1 MRREG
6 TLETFSDGKLYEKD
20 DRVKADCLEC
30 MGCSDCCHG
39 MGNTVQLDPLDI
51 HRLKKKLGIDFEGL
65 LQEKKV
71 ELTLAD
77 TFILPSLKINEK
89 KDSCV
94 FLNEYGRCSIHDARP
109 GICRLF
115 PLGRYYHDRRFS
127 YFLQIHE
134 CSMKERR
141 EVKVCDWMDTP
152 KLDTYEEFVTNW
164 HYLLKDLEEWIQ
176 KNGEENRNQMATT
189 ILQFFYASD
198 YGETTFYEEY
208 FSKAAK
214 FRNAFGIA

>member
-6 TLETFSDGKLYEKD
+6 SLETFSDGKLYEKD
-20 DRVKADCLEC
+20 DSVKADCLEC

-39 MGNTVQLDPLDI
+39 MGNSVQLDPLDV
-51 HRLKKKLGIDFEGL
+51 HRLKKKLSTDFEGL
-65 LQEKKV
+65 LQAGKI

-77 TFILPSLKINEK
+77 SFILPSLKTSEK

-115 PLGRYYHDRRFS
+115 PLGRYYHDRSFS
-127 YFLQIHE
+127 YFLQIYE

-141 EVKVCDWMDTP
+141 EVKVCDWIDTP
-152 KLDTYEEFVTNW
+152 EFDTYEEFVGNW
-164 HYLLKDLEEWIQ
+164 HYLLKDLEGWIS

-189 ILQFFYASD
+189 ILQFFYATE
-198 YGETTFYEEY
+198 YGETTF
-208 FSKAAK
+208 
-214 FRNAFGIA
+214 